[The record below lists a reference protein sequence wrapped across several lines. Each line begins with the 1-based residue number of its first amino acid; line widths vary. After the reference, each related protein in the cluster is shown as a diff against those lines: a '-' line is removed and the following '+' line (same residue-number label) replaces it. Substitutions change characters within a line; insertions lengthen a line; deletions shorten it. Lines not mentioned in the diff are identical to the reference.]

1 MAGTPV
7 KGASPVTFI
16 REGGS
21 SVGKQMQV
29 PLSSLTFDASG
40 KIDASSWESANSISH
55 GDADDTVLTNLLASL
70 VSLGFL
76 TSK

>member
-16 REGGS
+16 REGS

-29 PLSSLTFDASG
+29 PLSSLTFDATG
-40 KIDASSWESANSISH
+40 KIDASSWETANSISH
-55 GDADDTVLTNLLASL
+55 GDPDDSVLTNLLASL
-70 VSLGFL
+70 VSQGFL